1 MYTLLPW
8 IDESLL
14 VNIGLCLNPNAIN
27 YLIKKPHLM
36 DYNFLSYNKN
46 AYELLMER
54 PDKICERS
62 VSLNTHKKV
71 IDIIKTHKNPYWKYI
86 CQNPELIELIKENPD
101 KIIWD
106 ALSRNPAAVSLL
118 KENLD
123 KISWSDL
130 CINTSP
136 EAIELIKE
144 NPDKIDALC
153 LSTNSAA
160 IKYLEEHPDI
170 IDYWGL
176 SWNSAAIHLIEKR
189 PDKINWMGLSNNP
202 SAIHILQ
209 KNQSQ
214 IEWCQFSNNPS
225 IFQYDYQNMA
235 IERTHILREELMMN
249 VLHPRRIQ
257 KLLEMGA
264 DIDDL

>member
-8 IDESLL
+8 IDESQL
-14 VNIGLCLNPNAIN
+14 VNIGLCLNPNAID
-27 YLIKKPHLM
+27 YLIRNPHLI
-36 DYNFLSYNKN
+36 DYDFLSYNKN
-46 AYELLMER
+46 AYELLMVY
-54 PDKICERS
+54 PYKICEGPI
-62 VSLNTHKKV
+62 SLNTHKKV
-71 IDIIKTHKNPYWKYI
+71 IDIVKTHKNPYWNYI
-86 CQNPELIELIKENPD
+86 CQNSSLIELIKQNPD
-101 KIIWD
+101 KIQWD
-106 ALSRNPAAVSLL
+106 ALSRNPAAVSIL
-118 KENLD
+118 KENPD

-130 CINTSP
+130 CINTSL

-144 NPDKIDALC
+144 NPGKIDALC

-160 IKYLEEHPDI
+160 IKYLEEHPEI

-189 PDKINWMGLSNNP
+189 PDKINWLGLSNNP

-209 KNQSQ
+209 KNQTQ
-214 IEWCQFSNNPS
+214 IEWVQFSNNPS
-225 IFQYDYQNMA
+225 IFHYDYQRMA
-235 IERTHILREELMMN
+235 IERTRVLREELMMN

-257 KLLEMGA
+257 KWLDLGA